1 MESTHRLTRARRWAA
16 RAFVAF
22 LPIALCGACAT
33 TFEEHH
39 YYQAL
44 DPKTE
49 KVTNYYRLTVRGYAA
64 MSSARYISGY
74 YDERAVDLYF
84 NEVKVAQTPE
94 GATSTQELFSKEIKD
109 PGTQEVIKPLSPDS
123 QHGAF
128 VMILSTNASNVSRTI
143 GQFAEN
149 QVVADA
155 ITNLAN
161 RDVLLQTASVAT
173 ARAGSANATADE
185 VSRLIALLP
194 DGTTPTAKE
203 SEASLLRILNAIGTG
218 IEGHPVAFES
228 LDQAAAWQAQSTS
241 EQRLP

>member
-1 MESTHRLTRARRWAA
+1 MESTYLATALRRWAS
-16 RAFVAF
+16 RSFFVLVPF
-22 LPIALCGACAT
+22 SLCSACAT
-33 TFEEHH
+33 TFQEYH

-44 DPKTE
+44 DPETD
-49 KVTNYYRLTVRGYAA
+49 KVTNYYRLSVRGYAA

-94 GATSTQELFSKEIKD
+94 GTTSTQELFSREIKD
-109 PGTQEVIKPLSPDS
+109 PGTQDVIKPLSPDS

-128 VMILSTNASNVSRTI
+128 VMILSTNASSVSRTI

-161 RDVLLQTASVAT
+161 RDVLLQTASITT
-173 ARAGSANATADE
+173 ARAGTANATAAE
-185 VSRLIALLP
+185 VARLMALLP
-194 DGTTPTAKE
+194 DDVAPPEKE
-203 SEASLLRILNAIGTG
+203 SEASLLRVLNAIGTG
-218 IEGHPVAFES
+218 IKGQPVAFES
-228 LDQAAAWQAQSTS
+228 FDQAAAWLMQSES
-241 EQRLP
+241 EQRRP